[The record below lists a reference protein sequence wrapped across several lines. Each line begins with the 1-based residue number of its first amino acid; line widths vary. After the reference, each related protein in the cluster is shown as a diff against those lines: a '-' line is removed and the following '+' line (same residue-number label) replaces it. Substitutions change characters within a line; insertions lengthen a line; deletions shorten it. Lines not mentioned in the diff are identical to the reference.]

1 MCCGAYVRA
10 DYLNTIGPGGGGE
23 TAFPLANNATLA
35 GLQQAA
41 LAAEEERQQEQQH
54 QQQQYRE
61 RAEFEGAIHHF
72 RATDAAR

>member
-1 MCCGAYVRA
+1 VCCGAYVRA

-41 LAAEEERQQEQQH
+41 LAAEEERQQEQQ
-54 QQQQYRE
+54 QQQHRE

>member
-23 TAFPLANNATLA
+23 TAFPLAKNATLA

-54 QQQQYRE
+54 RE